1 MLVKYE
7 VNDRT
12 SIDIEV
18 KDVKTAFSFLSY
30 ADSVFG
36 TKHCGNCDSTDLSLV
51 HRQPQ
56 GYDYYSV
63 KCNSCKHELKFGQQK
78 EGGKLFPKGW
88 EEPYYNEE
96 DGDGEKKQRSGGG
109 DRERDDDYNQDRE
122 TAGAGK
128 GRQKSDDIP
137 F

>member
-1 MLVKYE
+1 MLVSYAVSE
-7 VNDRT
+7 RT
-12 SIDIEV
+12 KIDIEV

-36 TKHCGNCDSTDLSLV
+36 TKKCGNCDSDNLSLV

-63 KCNSCKHELKFGQQK
+63 KCNECKHELKFGQQK

-88 EEPYYNEE
+88 EEPYYAEGE
-96 DGDGEKKQRSGGG
+96 DDTNQDKPKSRRQ
-109 DRERDDDYNQDRE
+109 RDDDDNQDRE
-122 TAGAGK
+122 PVGAGN
-128 GRQKSDDIP
+128 GRKSNDDIP

>member
-1 MLVKYE
+1 MTYA

-12 SIDIEV
+12 KIDIEL
-18 KDVKTAFSFLSY
+18 KDIKQCFSFLSY

-36 TKHCGNCDSTDLSLV
+36 VKCCGNCESKNLSFC

-63 KCNSCKHELKFGQQK
+63 KCNDCKHELKFGQQK

-88 EEPYYNEE
+88 EEPYYNDNEDSERKPRGRSRDNDESEE
-96 DGDGEKKQRSGGG
+96 
-109 DRERDDDYNQDRE
+109 REYE
-122 TAGAGK
+122 GAGANGHSSK
-128 GRQKSDDIP
+128 NDDIP

>member
-1 MLVKYE
+1 MLVKYQ

-12 SIDIEV
+12 AIDIDV
-18 KDVKTAFSFLSY
+18 KDIKTVFSFLSY

-36 TKHCGNCDSTDLSLV
+36 VKRCGNCDSDDLSFV

-88 EEPYYNEE
+88 EEGYQGNGDD
-96 DGDGEKKQRSGGG
+96 DGGERKQSR
-109 DRERDDDYNQDRE
+109 RERDDDQDRE
-122 TAGAGK
+122 PVGAGN
-128 GRQKSDDIP
+128 GRKSNDDIP

>member
-1 MLVKYE
+1 MLVSYA

-12 SIDIEV
+12 KIDLDV
-18 KDVKTAFSFLSY
+18 KDVKTAFSFLAY

-36 TKHCGNCDSTDLSLV
+36 TKRCGNCESDNLSLV

-56 GYDYYSV
+56 GFDYYSV
-63 KCNSCKHELKFGQQK
+63 RCNDCKHELKFGQQK

-88 EEPYYNEE
+88 EEPYFAEGG
-96 DGDGEKKQRSGGG
+96 DDGEKKQSR
-109 DRERDDDYNQDRE
+109 RQRDDSNDDQEPVGSGSSR
-122 TAGAGK
+122 K
-128 GRQKSDDIP
+128 GDDIG